1 LLIIGASALVAVL
14 LVAVTLLL
22 TADGPDSGRA
32 QFGRPLLVGAIVGLA
47 FVPVQ
52 VATQNELRRDSERRE
67 HENAEAAERRDL
79 LMQISLRNKLPGIDL
94 RDRDLRGV
102 YLFNKDLA
110 GANLSGADLR
120 RANLAYADL
129 RSADLT
135 GARFDRANMYSAQLE
150 GATLSR
156 TSFRGANLRS
166 ARFGRHGW
174 RGGKDSGFFY
184 TTLASAYAR
193 LPVTADF
200 TDADLLQAAF
210 ERADLTKA
218 DFTSASLV
226 GTRFDSVILEAA
238 RFDEIE
244 GPMLA
249 DHVDFCR
256 ASFSSAK
263 LEHSVLSDVNL
274 RTADFS
280 GADLKGMS
288 LWDADARN
296 ADFGEGPATPPPTAE
311 DGDVEVGPNS
321 DVKVTADAP
330 EIPDEVVRALD
341 LTVTPAPQIA
351 DDRCMWLVDDDLLR
365 PLALDLPTPKLP

>member
-1 LLIIGASALVAVL
+1 MLIIGASALVAVL
-14 LVAVTLLL
+14 VVAVTLLL

-52 VATQNELRRDSERRE
+52 VATQNELRREGERRE

-79 LMQISLRNKLPGIDL
+79 LMQISLRNRLPGIDL

-102 YLFNKDLA
+102 YLFNKDLT

-135 GARFDRANMYSAQLE
+135 GARFDRANMYSAKLD

-156 TSFRGANLRS
+156 TSFRGADLRS

-174 RGGKDSGFFY
+174 RGGRDSGLFY
-184 TTLASAYAR
+184 TTLASWYAR
-193 LPVTADF
+193 LPSTADF
-200 TDADLLQAAF
+200 TDANLLQARF

-218 DFTSASLV
+218 DFTGASLV
-226 GTRFDSVILEAA
+226 GTEFDSVILEAT
-238 RFDEIE
+238 RFDAIE
-244 GPMLA
+244 GPMLVDHA
-249 DHVDFCR
+249 DLCR
-256 ASFSSAK
+256 ASFGSAK
-263 LEHSVLSDVNL
+263 LEDSVLSDINL
-274 RTADFS
+274 RAADFS
-280 GADLKGMS
+280 RADLEGMH

-296 ADFGEGPATPPPTAE
+296 ADFGAGRATPPPSAE
-311 DGDVEVGPNS
+311 DGDVGVGPNS
-321 DVKVTADAP
+321 NVKVTADAP

-341 LTVTPAPQIA
+341 VTVTPAPRIA
-351 DDRCMWLVDDDLLR
+351 DDRCMWLIDDDRLR
-365 PLALDLPTPKLP
+365 PLALELPSPRLP